1 MCILGLIS
9 ALRIF
14 LISPEVQFSEP
25 RIRQQSAELLEQV
38 CAGDAEASTNVLR
51 DGHSKSSQK
60 KVVKNKRRRSLRAS
74 AQRSPDLSGSNPPQG
89 CIHENTN
96 SSSLLLYCSG
106 RLGAGVSAQRAQE
119 LIKETKNRWAT
130 KLLVTC
136 RHRMEGKVEED
147 VLEDPLETKAIC

>member
-1 MCILGLIS
+1 MSSSDTQWKIRSSDAFLARKVPRARAKDQATICGT
-9 ALRIF
+9 LRD
-14 LISPEVQFSEP
+14 VDG
-25 RIRQQSAELLEQV
+25 
-38 CAGDAEASTNVLR
+38 CAGDVKASTNVLR
-51 DGHSKSSQK
+51 GGKFSSGFCATKSRF
-60 KVVKNKRRRSLRAS
+60 VWIPAYL
-74 AQRSPDLSGSNPPQG
+74 DL
-89 CIHENTN
+89 T
-96 SSSLLLYCSG
+96 YG